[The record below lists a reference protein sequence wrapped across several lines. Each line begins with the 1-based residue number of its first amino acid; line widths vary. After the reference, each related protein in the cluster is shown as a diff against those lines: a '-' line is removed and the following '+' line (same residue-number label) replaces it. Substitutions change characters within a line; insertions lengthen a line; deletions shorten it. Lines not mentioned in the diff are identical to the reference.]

1 MYLSFAVTSGNEQPP
16 ILQGAI
22 LINPTTT
29 KKRVSTFQHATIHI
43 IHSPQTE
50 FEAATV
56 DAYLVPGNFESYHNL
71 DFKSNLFLKSK
82 SQRVSNFAKN
92 RKQK

>member
-1 MYLSFAVTSGNEQPP
+1 MSNIAKSK
-16 ILQGAI
+16 
-22 LINPTTT
+22 
-29 KKRVSTFQHATIHI
+29 KKRGYTFQHATIHI

-50 FEAATV
+50 FEAAIV
-56 DAYLVPGNFESYHNL
+56 DAYLVPGNVESYHNL
-71 DFKSNLFLKSK
+71 DFKYDLFLKTK